1 MSRQRC
7 HSGGSGAAS
16 KLSSIPSTT
25 SPRLSSCCPPS
36 RFRFLLVAVDAS
48 APLSERDGGRGLAGS
63 GSSAD
68 CNDTIFGATAP
79 CAGGV
84 EQQCKRMGGGSER
97 STDRVGFDEFDSVH
111 SGVMWAGFG
120 FACRGGLYRGEEAEG
135 VHLFL
140 LVVGAENL

>member
-1 MSRQRC
+1 
-7 HSGGSGAAS
+7 
-16 KLSSIPSTT
+16 
-25 SPRLSSCCPPS
+25 
-36 RFRFLLVAVDAS
+36 
-48 APLSERDGGRGLAGS
+48 
-63 GSSAD
+63 
-68 CNDTIFGATAP
+68 
-79 CAGGV
+79 
-84 EQQCKRMGGGSER
+84 MGGGSER